1 MSIPLELNT
10 AQLAEHMDA
19 IRTLYLADE
28 DFRSLC
34 DDYCTV
40 KISIEKFKGTSS
52 KDLQRELEYKHLSVE
67 LEKEILYYVKDRRR

>member
-1 MSIPLELNT
+1 MLIPRELNT
-10 AQLAEHMDA
+10 TQLAEHMDA
-19 IRTLYLADE
+19 IRTLYLADD
-28 DFRSLC
+28 DFKSLC

-67 LEKEILYYVKDRRR
+67 LENEILYYVKNRR